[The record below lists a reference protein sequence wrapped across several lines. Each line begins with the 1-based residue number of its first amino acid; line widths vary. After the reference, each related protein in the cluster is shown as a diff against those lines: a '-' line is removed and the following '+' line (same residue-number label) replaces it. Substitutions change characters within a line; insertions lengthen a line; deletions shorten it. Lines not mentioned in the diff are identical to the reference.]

1 MAERRRSKTEER
13 AYAEL
18 QERLRELN
26 AIRLEMTTAFERLKF
41 DNLPPAWGG
50 IEDAVPVRPKRVRIT
65 ALYDEDVAR
74 FFRGMGQGYQAR
86 MNAVLRAYMLAIV
99 SRAIK
104 SKRHEDWMGREI

>member
-13 AYAEL
+13 AYAEP
-18 QERLRELN
+18 QDKLRELN
-26 AIRLEMTTAFERLKF
+26 HLRLEMTTAFLRLQF
-41 DNLPPAWGG
+41 DTMPPSWAG
-50 IEDAVPVRPKRVRIT
+50 IEEAVPTRPRKVRIT

-74 FFRGMGQGYQAR
+74 FFRIMGQGYQAR

-99 SRAIK
+99 GRALK